1 MGVAAELAKRDMD
14 DRIKHLKALKVKLL
28 RDLPN
33 YIDEYKINGHPEF
46 SLPNLVSVSIKYIEG
61 ESVVLMLDDED
72 IAASTR
78 SACASGSFRAS
89 HVLLSIGLEFA
100 DAQGTLV
107 ITFGLDNTEE
117 DVDRFL
123 TALGDTVKTL
133 RDLSPLYRK
142 TAQA

>member
-1 MGVAAELAKRDMD
+1 
-14 DRIKHLKALKVKLL
+14 
-28 RDLPN
+28 
-33 YIDEYKINGHPEF
+33 
-46 SLPNLVSVSIKYIEG
+46 
-61 ESVVLMLDDED
+61 MLDDED

-78 SACASGSFRAS
+78 SACASGSLRAS

-107 ITFGLDNTEE
+107 ITFGLDNTAE

-123 TALGDTVKTL
+123 TALRDTAKTL

-142 TAQA
+142 AAQV